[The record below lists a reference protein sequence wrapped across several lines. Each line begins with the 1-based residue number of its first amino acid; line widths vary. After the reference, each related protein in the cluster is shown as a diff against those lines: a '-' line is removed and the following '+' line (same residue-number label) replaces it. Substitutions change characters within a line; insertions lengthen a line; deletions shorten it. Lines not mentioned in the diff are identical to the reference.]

1 MAEEKQFFNTYIE
14 AGESLK
20 RDYPNNRKLQLRDS
34 ESLGIEFAEA
44 KSDRVVIREQRRG
57 ERAPFP
63 YGKDEGFNVLKAV
76 GNVPY
81 GYKEEVKNTAEALF
95 NFPET
100 AEGIARTAAGAAETL
115 AFPGL
120 KPPISPQNVEAF
132 EGFKK
137 DYLQSL
143 SDRNVQENLPAA
155 IGNVLVGPGLLAK
168 FGKAAARA
176 KAARLRGADK
186 VPEASEPRPFFEQFQ
201 QPRGAAQTT
210 RADFV
215 VDDSGQATASARRER
230 QRAGEPASPLAPT
243 KRLEFPKPNK
253 AKRAEALD
261 RIGDVLERVEFDIQG
276 IDPTTGI
283 MKAPGFLARLAG
295 RGAKSVA
302 DRTIRKPI
310 KLTYEAVER
319 TMRDNPYLQGV
330 VQAAKNMRQQAAD
343 TAAEARKDPFNK
355 IKDFYQ
361 RGREKV
367 QGAAE
372 RGQQQAEATIGQRV
386 TAPGLFRG
394 LAENVFGFTW
404 NVGPNLVRQMFDYA
418 ESDAVARNAM
428 LEAIRQSDVV
438 VDGQK
443 INGDAVVAKGLMKDL
458 NEAVK
463 EYYDNAEE
471 VHARMRAPL
480 QLDKVYVPITDFRKR
495 IEKSLP
501 STIKLKNVDGVG
513 EFKFDRLAFGDTGTG
528 VVKEVLDAIYA
539 SELGNQAISLE
550 RLDKVKQLIR
560 QALYEGKLES
570 STDAAKALRSMYAAT
585 RQYVGEIADNPDVM
599 NAYFSARRAD
609 EVEKFLKDNA
619 LTFDG
624 MQGMIPNSILN
635 KIADENVAPVV
646 GVGAGEYSAAMR
658 QYFDHQDFMDRLDD
672 DLRLTAPERRT
683 MVQID
688 DDNRPVLDDAGNPVK
703 EEILRQK
710 GKEREILRSV
720 SNVFEDD
727 SGLALQ
733 TLTELAEATNNP
745 TLLAKVIGFNLR
757 PQIAGG
763 LAPRGEVGQA
773 GRSAAG
779 SILHPI
785 AMIGLALELPPTIAM
800 FSPKYGSQVM
810 IRAFSPEGQEV
821 ASRMRRVYD
830 QFKEN
835 SASYIRDE
843 MPNDFERFR
852 KFAAE
857 SLDVDV
863 DKVTPMQAAE
873 YFDEF
878 MAFDEAVQK
887 LPKKNVSRLQD
898 FLRVGRAYESM
909 QEAGEREDKRLDLLK
924 RLSRSG
930 QAVPRNLRGGG
941 MPQPAR

>member
-76 GNVPY
+76 GNIPRSYV
-81 GYKEEVKNTAEALF
+81 EEAENTAQALLS
-95 NFPET
+95 PIQT
-100 AEGIARTAAGAAETL
+100 TKALARTAAGAAETL
-115 AFPGL
+115 AFPGA
-120 KPPISPQNVEAF
+120 KPPISAENVEAF
-132 EGFKK
+132 EGAKEDFRR
-137 DYLQSL
+137 SM
-143 SDRNVQENLPAA
+143 SDRNVQENPVAA
-155 IGNVLVGPGLLAK
+155 MSNALLFPGLLAK
-168 FGKAAARA
+168 AGKAATRA
-176 KAARLRGADK
+176 AAARMRGVDK
-186 VPEASEPRPFFEQFQ
+186 VPEASDKPFYEQYFEESNERRNLGDT
-201 QPRGAAQTT
+201 PSE
-210 RADFV
+210 ADFK
-215 VDDSGQATASARRER
+215 
-230 QRAGEPASPLAPT
+230 AGKTASPLAPT

-253 AKRAEALD
+253 AKQAEALD
-261 RIGDVLERVEFDIQG
+261 RIGDVLERVEYDIQG

-283 MKAPGFLARLAG
+283 MKAPGLLARLTG
-295 RGAKSVA
+295 GTAKSAA
-302 DRTIRKPI
+302 DFTIRKPI

-418 ESDAVARNAM
+418 ESDATARNAM

-480 QLDKVYVPITDFRKR
+480 QLDKVYVPVTDFRQR
-495 IEKSLP
+495 IVESLP
-501 STIKLKNVDGVG
+501 RSITLENVDGVG
-513 EFKFDRLAFGDTGTG
+513 KFEFDPLFGETGKNA
-528 VVKEVLDAIYA
+528 VSQVLNAIYD
-539 SELGNQAISLE
+539 SKLGNEAISLE

-560 QALYEGKLES
+560 QVLYEGTLES
-570 STDAAKALRSMYAAT
+570 NTDAAKALRSMYAAT

-609 EVEKFLKDNA
+609 EVENFLKDNA
-619 LTFDG
+619 LTGDG
-624 MQGMIPNSILN
+624 MQGMIPNSILG

-658 QYFDHQDFMDRLDD
+658 QYFNHQNFMDRLND

-683 MVQID
+683 MAQID
-688 DDNRPVLDDAGNPVK
+688 DQDRPVLDDAGNPVM
-703 EEILRQK
+703 EEILTQK
-710 GKEREILRSV
+710 GKEREVLRSV

-898 FLRVGRAYESM
+898 FLRVGRAYESI

>member
-76 GNVPY
+76 GNIPRSYV
-81 GYKEEVKNTAEALF
+81 EEAENTAKALLS
-95 NFPET
+95 PIQT
-100 AEGIARTAAGAAETL
+100 TKALARTAAGAAETL
-115 AFPGL
+115 AFPGA
-120 KPPISPQNVEAF
+120 KPPISAENVEAF
-132 EGFKK
+132 EGAKEGFRR
-137 DYLQSL
+137 SM
-143 SDRNVQENLPAA
+143 SDREVQENPVAA
-155 IGNVLVGPGLLAK
+155 MSNALLFPGLLAK
-168 FGKAAARA
+168 AGKAATRA
-176 KAARLRGADK
+176 AAARMRGADK
-186 VPEASEPRPFFEQFQ
+186 VPEATDKPFYEQYFEESNERRNLGDTPSE
-201 QPRGAAQTT
+201 
-210 RADFV
+210 ADFK
-215 VDDSGQATASARRER
+215 
-230 QRAGEPASPLAPT
+230 AGKTVSPLAPT

-261 RIGDVLERVEFDIQG
+261 RIGDVLERVEYDIQG

-283 MKAPGFLARLAG
+283 VKAPGFLARLTG
-295 RGAKSVA
+295 RGAKSAA
-302 DRTIRKPI
+302 DRNIRKPI

-330 VQAAKNMRQQAAD
+330 VQAAKNIRQQTAD
-343 TAAEARKDPFNK
+343 AAAEARKDPFNK

-372 RGQQQAEATIGQRV
+372 RGQQQAEVTIGQRV
-386 TAPGLFRG
+386 STPGLFRG

-443 INGDAVVAKGLMKDL
+443 INGDAVVAKGLIKDL

-480 QLDKVYVPITDFRKR
+480 QLDKVYVPITDFRQR
-495 IEKSLP
+495 IVESLP
-501 STIKLKNVDGVG
+501 RSITLENVDGVG
-513 EFKFDRLAFGDTGTG
+513 KFEFDPLFGETGKNA
-528 VVKEVLDAIYA
+528 VSQVLNAIYD
-539 SELGNQAISLE
+539 SKLGNEAISLE

-560 QALYEGKLES
+560 QVLYEGTLES
-570 STDAAKALRSMYAAT
+570 NTDAAKALRSMYAAT

-609 EVEKFLKDNA
+609 EVEKFLRDNA
-619 LTFDG
+619 LTGGG
-624 MQGMIPNSILN
+624 MQGMVPNSILG

-658 QYFDHQDFMDRLDD
+658 QYFNHQNFMDRLND

-688 DDNRPVLDDAGNPVK
+688 EQNRPVLDDAGNPVM
-703 EEILRQK
+703 EEILTQK

-720 SNVFEDD
+720 SNVFDD
-727 SGLALQ
+727 EAGLALQ

-763 LAPRGEVGQA
+763 LAPRGEIGQA

-779 SILHPI
+779 SLLHPI

-810 IRAFSPEGQEV
+810 IRAFSPEGQEM
-821 ASRMRRVYD
+821 ASRMRRVYE

-898 FLRVGRAYESM
+898 FLRVGRSYESM

>member
-14 AGESLK
+14 AGEALK
-20 RDYPNNRKLQLRDS
+20 RDHPNNRKLQLRDS
-34 ESLGIEFAEA
+34 ESLGIEFEEA

-76 GNVPY
+76 GNIPRSYV
-81 GYKEEVKNTAEALF
+81 EEAENTAQALLS
-95 NFPET
+95 PIQT
-100 AEGIARTAAGAAETL
+100 TKALARTAAGAAETL
-115 AFPGL
+115 AFPGA
-120 KPPISPQNVEAF
+120 KPPISAENVEAF
-132 EGFKK
+132 EGAKEDFR
-137 DYLQSL
+137 QSM
-143 SDRNVQENLPAA
+143 SDREIQENPVAA
-155 IGNVLVGPGLLAK
+155 MSNALLFPGLLAK
-168 FGKAAARA
+168 AGKAATRA
-176 KAARLRGADK
+176 AAARMRGADK
-186 VPEASEPRPFFEQFQ
+186 VPEATDKPFYEQYFEESNERRNLGDTPSE
-201 QPRGAAQTT
+201 
-210 RADFV
+210 ADFK
-215 VDDSGQATASARRER
+215 
-230 QRAGEPASPLAPT
+230 AGKAASPLAPT

-261 RIGDVLERVEFDIQG
+261 RIGDVLERVEYDIQG

-283 MKAPGFLARLAG
+283 MKAPGLMARLG
-295 RGAKSVA
+295 GGLAKSVA
-302 DRTIRKPI
+302 DFTIRKPI

-319 TMRDNPYLQGV
+319 TMRDNPYLQGA
-330 VQAAKNMRQQAAD
+330 VQAAKNIRQQAAD
-343 TAAEARKDPFNK
+343 AAAEARKDPFNK

-361 RGREKV
+361 RGRERV

-386 TAPGLFRG
+386 SAPGLFRG

-418 ESDAVARNAM
+418 ESDATARNAM

-480 QLDKVYVPITDFRKR
+480 QLDKVYVPITDFRQR
-495 IEKSLP
+495 IVDSLP
-501 STIKLKNVDGVG
+501 GSIKLQNVDGVG
-513 EFKFDRLAFGDTGTG
+513 KFEFDELFGETGKNA
-528 VVKEVLDAIYA
+528 VSQVLNAIYD
-539 SELGNQAISLE
+539 SRLGNEAISLE

-560 QALYEGKLES
+560 QVLYEGTLES

-585 RQYVGEIADNPDVM
+585 RQFVGEIADNPDVM

-609 EVEKFLKDNA
+609 EVEKFLRDNA
-619 LTFDG
+619 VTGGG
-624 MQGMIPNSILN
+624 MQGMVPNSILG

-658 QYFDHQDFMDRLDD
+658 QYFDHQNFMDRLND

-683 MVQID
+683 MAQID
-688 DDNRPVLDDAGNPVK
+688 DDNRPVLDDAGNPVM
-703 EEILRQK
+703 EEILTQK
-710 GKEREILRSV
+710 GKEREVLRSV

-821 ASRMRRVYD
+821 ASRMRRVYE

-835 SASYIRDE
+835 SASYIKDE

-863 DKVTPMQAAE
+863 DKVTPAQAAE

-878 MAFDEAVQK
+878 MAFDEAVQT
-887 LPKKNVSRLQD
+887 LPRKSVSRLQD

>member
-14 AGESLK
+14 AGEALK
-20 RDYPNNRKLQLRDS
+20 RDNPNNRKLQLRDS
-34 ESLGIEFAEA
+34 ESLGIEFEEA
-44 KSDRVVIREQRRG
+44 KSDRVVIRERRRG

-63 YGKDEGFNVLKAV
+63 YGKDEGFNVLKAL

-81 GYKEEVKNTAEALF
+81 GYKEEVKNTVEALF

-115 AFPGL
+115 AFPGA

-132 EGFKK
+132 EGFKE
-137 DYLQSL
+137 DYSQSM
-143 SDRNVQENLPAA
+143 SDRNVQENPVAA

-201 QPRGAAQTT
+201 QPKGAAQTT

-283 MKAPGFLARLAG
+283 MKAPGLLARVGGGL
-295 RGAKSVA
+295 AKSVA

-343 TAAEARKDPFNK
+343 AAAEARKDPFNK

-480 QLDKVYVPITDFRKR
+480 QLDKVYVPITDFRQR
-495 IEKSLP
+495 IVESLP
-501 STIKLKNVDGVG
+501 GSITLENVDGVG
-513 EFKFDRLAFGDTGTG
+513 KFEFDPLFGETGKNA
-528 VVKEVLDAIYA
+528 VSQVLNAIYD
-539 SELGNQAISLE
+539 SKLGNEAISLE

-560 QALYEGKLES
+560 QVLYEGTLES
-570 STDAAKALRSMYAAT
+570 NTDAAKALRSMYAAT

-619 LTFDG
+619 LTGGG
-624 MQGMIPNSILN
+624 MQGMVPNSILG

-658 QYFDHQDFMDRLDD
+658 QYFNHQNFMDRLND

-683 MVQID
+683 MAQID
-688 DDNRPVLDDAGNPVK
+688 DQNRPVLDDAGNPVM
-703 EEILRQK
+703 EEILTQK
-710 GKEREILRSV
+710 GKEREVLRSV

-863 DKVTPMQAAE
+863 DKVTPIQAAE

-898 FLRVGRAYESM
+898 FLRVGRAYESI

>member
-20 RDYPNNRKLQLRDS
+20 RDYPNNKKLQLKDS

-76 GNVPY
+76 GNIPRSYV
-81 GYKEEVKNTAEALF
+81 EEAENTAQALLS
-95 NFPET
+95 PIQT
-100 AEGIARTAAGAAETL
+100 TKALARTAAGAAETL
-115 AFPGL
+115 AFPGA
-120 KPPISPQNVEAF
+120 KPPISAENVEAF
-132 EGFKK
+132 EGAKEDFR
-137 DYLQSL
+137 QSM
-143 SDRNVQENLPAA
+143 SDREIQENPVAA
-155 IGNVLVGPGLLAK
+155 MSNALLFPGLLAK
-168 FGKAAARA
+168 AGKAATRA
-176 KAARLRGADK
+176 AAARMRGADK

-261 RIGDVLERVEFDIQG
+261 RIGDVLERVEYDIQG

-283 MKAPGFLARLAG
+283 MKAPGLMARLG
-295 RGAKSVA
+295 GGLAKSVA
-302 DRTIRKPI
+302 DFTIRKPI

-319 TMRDNPYLQGV
+319 TMRDNPYLQGA

-343 TAAEARKDPFNK
+343 AAAEARKDPFNK

-361 RGREKV
+361 RGRERV

-386 TAPGLFRG
+386 SAPGLFRG

-418 ESDAVARNAM
+418 ESDATARNAM

-480 QLDKVYVPITDFRKR
+480 QLDKVYVPVTDFRQR
-495 IEKSLP
+495 IVDSLP
-501 STIKLKNVDGVG
+501 GSIKLQNVDGVG
-513 EFKFDRLAFGDTGTG
+513 KFEFDPLFGETGKNA
-528 VVKEVLDAIYA
+528 VSQVLNAIYD
-539 SELGNQAISLE
+539 SRLGNEAISLE

-560 QALYEGKLES
+560 QALYEGTLES

-609 EVEKFLKDNA
+609 EVEEFLRKNA
-619 LTFDG
+619 LTGGG
-624 MQGMIPNSILN
+624 MQGMVPNSILG

-658 QYFDHQDFMDRLDD
+658 QYFNHQNFMDRLND

-688 DDNRPVLDDAGNPVK
+688 DQNNPVLDDAGNPVM
-703 EEILRQK
+703 EEILTQK
-710 GKEREILRSV
+710 GKEREVLRSV

-821 ASRMRRVYD
+821 ASRMRRVYE

-863 DKVTPMQAAE
+863 DKVTPAQAAE

-878 MAFDEAVQK
+878 MAFDEAVQT
-887 LPKKNVSRLQD
+887 LPRKSVSRLQD

-930 QAVPRNLRGGG
+930 QSVPRNLRGGG

>member
-14 AGESLK
+14 AGEALK
-20 RDYPNNRKLQLRDS
+20 RDNPNNRKLQLRDS
-34 ESLGIEFAEA
+34 ESLGIEFEEA
-44 KSDRVVIREQRRG
+44 KSDRVVIRERRRG

-63 YGKDEGFNVLKAV
+63 YGKDEGFNVLKAL

-81 GYKEEVKNTAEALF
+81 GYKEEVKNTVEALF

-115 AFPGL
+115 AFPGA

-132 EGFKK
+132 EGFKE
-137 DYLQSL
+137 DYSQSM
-143 SDRNVQENLPAA
+143 SDRNVQENPVAA

-283 MKAPGFLARLAG
+283 MKAPGLLARVGGGL
-295 RGAKSVA
+295 AKSVA

-480 QLDKVYVPITDFRKR
+480 QLDKVYVPITDFRQR
-495 IEKSLP
+495 IVESLP
-501 STIKLKNVDGVG
+501 GSIELQNVDGVG
-513 EFKFDRLAFGDTGTG
+513 KFEFDELFGETGKNA
-528 VVKEVLDAIYA
+528 VSQVLNAIYD
-539 SELGNQAISLE
+539 SRLGNEAISLE

-560 QALYEGKLES
+560 QVLYEGTLES

-609 EVEKFLKDNA
+609 EVEKFLRDNA
-619 LTFDG
+619 VTGGG
-624 MQGMIPNSILN
+624 MQGMVPNSILG

-658 QYFDHQDFMDRLDD
+658 QYFNHQNFMDRLND

-683 MVQID
+683 MAQID
-688 DDNRPVLDDAGNPVK
+688 DQNRPVLDDAGNPVM
-703 EEILRQK
+703 EEILTQK
-710 GKEREILRSV
+710 GKEREVLRSV

-863 DKVTPMQAAE
+863 DKVTPIQAAE

-898 FLRVGRAYESM
+898 FLRVGRAYESI

>member
-20 RDYPNNRKLQLRDS
+20 RDYPNNKKLQLRDS

-44 KSDRVVIREQRRG
+44 KSDRVVIRERRRG

-63 YGKDEGFNVLKAV
+63 YSKDEGFNVLKAV
-76 GNVPY
+76 GNIPRSYV
-81 GYKEEVKNTAEALF
+81 EEAENTAQALLS
-95 NFPET
+95 PIQT
-100 AEGIARTAAGAAETL
+100 TKALARTAAGAAETL
-115 AFPGL
+115 AFPGA
-120 KPPISPQNVEAF
+120 KPPISAENVEAF
-132 EGFKK
+132 EGAKEGFRR
-137 DYLQSL
+137 SM
-143 SDRNVQENLPAA
+143 SDREVQENPVAA
-155 IGNVLVGPGLLAK
+155 MSNALLFPGLLAK
-168 FGKAAARA
+168 AGKAATRA
-176 KAARLRGADK
+176 AAARMRGVDK

-261 RIGDVLERVEFDIQG
+261 RIGDVLERVEYDIQG

-283 MKAPGFLARLAG
+283 MKAPGLLARAG
-295 RGAKSVA
+295 GALAKSAA
-302 DRTIRKPI
+302 DFTIRKPI

-319 TMRDNPYLQGV
+319 TMRDNPYLQGA

-361 RGREKV
+361 RGRERV

-372 RGQQQAEATIGQRV
+372 RGQQQAGATIGQRV
-386 TAPGLFRG
+386 STPGLFRG

-458 NEAVK
+458 NKAVK

-480 QLDKVYVPITDFRKR
+480 QLDKVYVPITDFRQR
-495 IEKSLP
+495 IVESLP
-501 STIKLKNVDGVG
+501 RSITLENVDGVG
-513 EFKFDRLAFGDTGTG
+513 KFEFDPLFGETGKNA
-528 VVKEVLDAIYA
+528 VNQVLNAIYDPK
-539 SELGNQAISLE
+539 LGNGAISLE

-560 QALYEGKLES
+560 QVLYEGTLES

-585 RQYVGEIADNPDVM
+585 RQHIGEIADNPDVM

-609 EVEKFLKDNA
+609 EVQKFLRDNA
-619 LTFDG
+619 LTGGG
-624 MQGMIPNSILN
+624 MQGMVPNSILG

-658 QYFDHQDFMDRLDD
+658 QYFNHQNFMDRLND

-688 DDNRPVLDDAGNPVK
+688 EQNNPVLDDAGNPVM
-703 EEILRQK
+703 EEILTQK

-720 SNVFEDD
+720 SNVFDD
-727 SGLALQ
+727 EAGLALQ

-763 LAPRGEVGQA
+763 LAPRGEIGQA

-779 SILHPI
+779 SLLHPI

-830 QFKEN
+830 QFKDN
-835 SASYIRDE
+835 SASYVKNE

-863 DKVTPMQAAE
+863 DKVTPSQAAE

-898 FLRVGRAYESM
+898 FLRVGRAYESI
-909 QEAGEREDKRLDLLK
+909 QQAGEREDKRLDLLK

>member
-20 RDYPNNRKLQLRDS
+20 RDYPNNKKLQLKDS

-76 GNVPY
+76 GNIPRSYV
-81 GYKEEVKNTAEALF
+81 EEAENTAQALLS
-95 NFPET
+95 PIQT
-100 AEGIARTAAGAAETL
+100 TKALARTAAGAAETL
-115 AFPGL
+115 AFPGA
-120 KPPISPQNVEAF
+120 KPPISAENVEAF
-132 EGFKK
+132 EGAKEDFR
-137 DYLQSL
+137 QSM
-143 SDRNVQENLPAA
+143 SDREIQENPVAA
-155 IGNVLVGPGLLAK
+155 ISNALLFPGLLAK
-168 FGKAAARA
+168 AGKAATRA
-176 KAARLRGADK
+176 AAARMRGADK
-186 VPEASEPRPFFEQFQ
+186 VPE
-201 QPRGAAQTT
+201 
-210 RADFV
+210 
-215 VDDSGQATASARRER
+215 SARRER

-261 RIGDVLERVEFDIQG
+261 RIGDVLERVEYDIQG

-283 MKAPGFLARLAG
+283 MKAPGLMARLG
-295 RGAKSVA
+295 GGLAKSVA
-302 DRTIRKPI
+302 DFTIRKPI

-319 TMRDNPYLQGV
+319 TMRDNPYLQGA

-343 TAAEARKDPFNK
+343 AAAEARKDPFNK

-386 TAPGLFRG
+386 TTPGLFRG

-418 ESDAVARNAM
+418 ESDATARNAM

-480 QLDKVYVPITDFRKR
+480 QLDKVYVPITDFRQR
-495 IEKSLP
+495 IVDSLP
-501 STIKLKNVDGVG
+501 GSIKLQNVDGVG
-513 EFKFDRLAFGDTGTG
+513 KFEFDPLFGETGKNA
-528 VVKEVLDAIYA
+528 VSQVLNAIYD
-539 SELGNQAISLE
+539 SRLGNEAISLE

-560 QALYEGKLES
+560 QVLYEGTLES
-570 STDAAKALRSMYAAT
+570 STDAAKTLRSMYAAT

-609 EVEKFLKDNA
+609 EVEEFLRKNA
-619 LTFDG
+619 LTGGG
-624 MQGMIPNSILN
+624 MQGMIPNSILG

-658 QYFDHQDFMDRLDD
+658 QYFNHQNFMDRLND

-688 DDNRPVLDDAGNPVK
+688 DDNRPVLDDAGNPVM
-703 EEILRQK
+703 EEILTQK
-710 GKEREILRSV
+710 GKEREVLRSV

-821 ASRMRRVYD
+821 ASRMRRVYE

-863 DKVTPMQAAE
+863 DKVTPAQAAE

-878 MAFDEAVQK
+878 MAFDEAVQT
-887 LPKKNVSRLQD
+887 LPRKSVSRLQD

>member
-14 AGESLK
+14 AGEALK
-20 RDYPNNRKLQLRDS
+20 RDNPNNRKLQLRDS
-34 ESLGIEFAEA
+34 ESLGIEFEEA
-44 KSDRVVIREQRRG
+44 KSDRVVIRERRRG

-63 YGKDEGFNVLKAV
+63 YGKDEGFNVLKAL

-81 GYKEEVKNTAEALF
+81 GYKEEVKNTVEALF

-115 AFPGL
+115 AFPGA

-132 EGFKK
+132 EGFKE
-137 DYLQSL
+137 DYSQSM
-143 SDRNVQENLPAA
+143 SDRNVQENPVAA

-283 MKAPGFLARLAG
+283 MKAPGLLARVGGGL
-295 RGAKSVA
+295 AKSVA

-343 TAAEARKDPFNK
+343 AAAEARKDPFNK

-480 QLDKVYVPITDFRKR
+480 QLDKVYVPITDFRQR
-495 IEKSLP
+495 IVESLP
-501 STIKLKNVDGVG
+501 GSITLENVDGVG
-513 EFKFDRLAFGDTGTG
+513 KFEFDPLFGETGKNA
-528 VVKEVLDAIYA
+528 VSQVLNAIYD
-539 SELGNQAISLE
+539 SKLGNEAISLE

-560 QALYEGKLES
+560 QVLYEGTLES
-570 STDAAKALRSMYAAT
+570 NTDAAKALRSMYAAT

-619 LTFDG
+619 LTGGG
-624 MQGMIPNSILN
+624 MQGMVPNSILG

-658 QYFDHQDFMDRLDD
+658 QYFNHQNFMDRLND

-683 MVQID
+683 MAQID
-688 DDNRPVLDDAGNPVK
+688 DQNRPVLDDAGNPVM
-703 EEILRQK
+703 EEILTQK
-710 GKEREILRSV
+710 GKEREVLRSV

-863 DKVTPMQAAE
+863 DKVTPIQAAE

-898 FLRVGRAYESM
+898 FLRVGRAYESI